1 MSHPEPDPAGSKRPA
16 FRFVMLELPRA
27 MRTRL
32 FWCITLYLL
41 LHPRLWAQTVTT
53 QFPPQTPSQAATGH
67 GSVSSADLPD
77 DPSLQSTLPEAHVV
91 PQPPQGVPV
100 KLVANTQSRKGLKN
114 ANLYTLDGD
123 VVIYYRKY
131 IVHADH
137 GNLQRRA
144 G

>member
-1 MSHPEPDPAGSKRPA
+1 
-16 FRFVMLELPRA
+16 MLELPRA

-53 QFPPQTPSQAATGH
+53 QLPPSSQSSQEKLAGVTTG
-67 GSVSSADLPD
+67 VADLPD
-77 DPSLQSTLPEAHVV
+77 EPSLQSTLPEAHVV

-100 KLVANTQSRKGLKN
+100 KLVAKDQSEQGLKN
-114 ANLYTLDGD
+114 SNLYTLDGD
-123 VVIYYRKY
+123 VVIYYRNY

-137 GNLQRRA
+137 ATYDDGSSEIHAQ
-144 G
+144 GHMMIDV